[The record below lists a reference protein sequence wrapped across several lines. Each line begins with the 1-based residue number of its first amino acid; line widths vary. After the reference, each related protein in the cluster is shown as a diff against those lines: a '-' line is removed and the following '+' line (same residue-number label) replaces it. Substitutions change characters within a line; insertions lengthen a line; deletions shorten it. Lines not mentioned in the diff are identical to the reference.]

1 MRVRRSG
8 TVESF
13 PPPAHLG
20 PGSGVL
26 GRIRFAV
33 RRLAD
38 LQTFTVVRDIS
49 PWLRERSGVLLEVGC
64 GDQPYRHLVPQDC
77 RYLGLDIAA
86 TGDSF
91 GTGLH
96 PEYVHYAGGNF
107 PFSEA
112 SVDAILHTETLEHVA
127 NYVGFLAECARVLRP
142 GGEMCFTMPFQ
153 ARFHYIPH
161 DYWRFTPTAL
171 KMITEQAGFGNVRV
185 TARGND
191 VVVASHKA
199 LGVCYRV
206 GSRNTALLVL
216 LAPIIVVLLAVSH
229 WALWM
234 ETGSGDDCLG
244 YTVFARCEIKPHG

>member
-1 MRVRRSG
+1 MRVRRYG

-13 PPPAHLG
+13 PPLAHLG
-20 PGSGVL
+20 PGPGLVS
-26 GRIRFAV
+26 RIRFAV

-229 WALWM
+229 WALWV

-244 YTVFARCEIKPHG
+244 YTVFARCEIKPRG

>member
-64 GDQPYRHLVPQDC
+64 GDQPYRHLVPLEC

-107 PFSEA
+107 PFA
-112 SVDAILHTETLEHVA
+112 DFSVDAILHTETLEHVA
-127 NYVGFLAECARVLRP
+127 DYAGFLAECARVLRP
-142 GGEMCFTMPFQ
+142 GGEMCFTVPFQ

-171 KMITEQAGFGNVRV
+171 EMITEQAGFGNVRV

-191 VVVASHKA
+191 VVVACYKA
-199 LGVCYRV
+199 LGVCYRI
-206 GSRNTALLVL
+206 GSANPFAWLA
-216 LAPIIVVLLAVSH
+216 LAPVVAGLLIGAHLSLVVGR
-229 WALWM
+229 
-234 ETGSGDDCLG
+234 GSENDCLG
-244 YTVFARCEIKPHG
+244 YTVLSTIKVGR

>member
-1 MRVRRSG
+1 MCS
-8 TVESF
+8 SDL
-13 PPPAHLG
+13 PAHLG
-20 PGSGVL
+20 PGSGML
-26 GRIRFAV
+26 GRMRFAV
-33 RRLAD
+33 RSLAD

-49 PWLRERSGVLLEVGC
+49 LWLRERSGVLVEVGC
-64 GDQPYRHLVPQDC
+64 GDQPNRHLVPRDC
-77 RYLGLDIAA
+77 QYLGLDIAS
-86 TGDSF
+86 TGASF

-96 PEYVHYAGGNF
+96 PDYVRYAGGTF
-107 PFSEA
+107 PYADA
-112 SVDAILHTETLEHVA
+112 SVDSILHTETLEHVVEYA
-127 NYVGFLAECARVLRP
+127 GFLAECARVLRP

-171 KMITEQAGFGNVRV
+171 KMITEQAGFGSVRV

-191 VVVASHKA
+191 VVVACYKA

-216 LAPIIVVLLAVSH
+216 LAPIIVLLLAVSH

-244 YTVFARCEIKPHG
+244 YTVFGHCEIKPNG

>member
-1 MRVRRSG
+1 MRRSG

-13 PPPAHLG
+13 TPPAHLG
-20 PGSGVL
+20 PGSGLV
-26 GRIRFAV
+26 GRFRFAV

-64 GDQPYRHLVPQDC
+64 GDQPYRHLVPRDC

-96 PEYVHYAGGNF
+96 PEYVHYAGGKF
-107 PFSEA
+107 PFADA
-112 SVDAILHTETLEHVA
+112 SVDAILHTETLEHVVD
-127 NYVGFLAECARVLRP
+127 YVGFLAECARVLRP
-142 GGEMCFTMPFQ
+142 GGEMCFTVPFQ

-171 KMITEQAGFGNVRV
+171 KMITEQAGFGSVRV
-185 TARGND
+185 MARGDD
-191 VVVASHKA
+191 VAVACYKA

-206 GSRNTALLVL
+206 GLANPFAWLA
-216 LAPIIVVLLAVSH
+216 LAPVTAVVLIGAYLSLAVGR
-229 WALWM
+229 
-234 ETGSGDDCLG
+234 GSENDCLG
-244 YTVFARCEIKPHG
+244 YTVVSTIIKVDR